1 MTKSLRL
8 TVERGKHLLAPGA
21 SGKLAISSSQISS
34 ANLPDPPNLSK
45 LPQAHPLPHRLIFT
59 LQVLFWFSSQHIKR
73 RFSPL
78 SSLIPGLSLSNMS
91 EQDSGSEIRNL
102 QSGMQEM
109 RQTARRMMKEA
120 IMEGEAEIR
129 NWRNGGPNKKRAELI
144 YPLF

>member
-1 MTKSLRL
+1 MPSGDDTQRL
-8 TVERGKHLLAPGA
+8 VPSPDCRARQAPA
-21 SGKLAISSSQISS
+21 RSGRVWKIGNFEFSDLFSQPSRSTQSFQTSTGSSSTT
-34 ANLPDPPNLSK
+34 PPHL
-45 LPQAHPLPHRLIFT
+45 HP
-59 LQVLFWFSSQHIKR
+59 S
-73 RFSPL
+73 
-78 SSLIPGLSLSNMS
+78 GLSLSNMS

-109 RQTARRMMKEA
+109 RQTARRMMEA